1 MSRML
6 LIPFLMVLLM
16 GVTSPGLATNSPTID
31 IEKAVYFLSPG
42 EDIILVEPGTYVTEA
57 TEEWL
62 RLIPQGDECN
72 QALLL
77 AAQAVTHTE
86 SLDAP
91 RTLSFGGEHDI
102 HMVALFLPDGSG
114 LWVTG
119 SYSGIRPR
127 SAKTTQQAK
136 WRFLQK
142 QMDALRQKNT
152 VLKQQLEN
160 RLMNQMNQSFSFQYL
175 ALQQKMQQS
184 NREFNLISAILRTK
198 HETAKAAVG
207 NIR

>member
-6 LIPFLMVLLM
+6 LIPVLMVLLV
-16 GVTSPGLATNSPTID
+16 GVTNLGLATNLPTID
-31 IEKAVYFLSPG
+31 LETAVYFLSPG
-42 EDIILVEPGTYVTEA
+42 EEIILVKPGTYVTEA

-62 RLIPQGDECN
+62 RLIQQGDERN
-72 QALLL
+72 QGFLL

-119 SYSGIRPR
+119 SYSGIRTR
-127 SAKTTQQAK
+127 SAKTALQAK
-136 WRFLQK
+136 RRFLQK
-142 QMDALRQKNT
+142 KMDALRQKNT
-152 VLKQQLEN
+152 DLQRQLEN
-160 RLMNQMNQSFSFQYL
+160 IPMNQSFSLQYL
-175 ALQQKMQQS
+175 SLQQKMQKS
-184 NREFNLISAILRTK
+184 NREFHLLAAIMKTK